1 MEIKICVL
9 REETNL
15 GGVQAKLAIITEER
29 SLLDI
34 TSNLVSCRI
43 GLWRAKCRRLVAA
56 VLAVEVAVTL
66 PAGGDALARGAGEL
80 GATDAGAKAT
90 WIEGGD

>member
-9 REETNL
+9 REKTNL